1 MRETTPLCYCILSL
15 LLVLILLG
23 PESSLAANSRSAI
36 DLNTSRP
43 SVILPRNNLGAQ
55 DLAVIINDADPLS
68 VRIGN
73 YYQTRRGIP
82 DANMIHI
89 RFTPGSTVMSREEFA
104 RIKAQVDAATPH
116 QVQAFALTWTKPYRV
131 DCMSITTAFAAGFD
145 QKFCSQGC
153 TTTQMSLYFNST
165 SVAPFSDFGLRPTM
179 SLAGERF
186 EEVKKLIDRGVQSD
200 SSYPAGTG
208 YLVDTSDQHRNVRAA
223 EFEHLQKV
231 LGGIV
236 KLEHIKAD
244 AIENKTD
251 VLFYFTGK
259 TKVSGLSTNTFVPGA
274 VADHLTSTG
283 GQLTDSFQM
292 SSLRWLEAGA
302 TGSYGAVVEPCNFP
316 AKFPHPGVLIAHYTS
331 GQTLIESYWKSV
343 AMPGQGIFI
352 GEPLANPYGGIQS
365 TFNNNIL
372 TIQTHALAPGCYTI
386 LGANFIVGPFQPL
399 SRHVCVGLGR
409 KEIKLRNV
417 KNRYVK
423 IVPETDEKGPR
434 QSPGRLGN

>member
-1 MRETTPLCYCILSL
+1 MRKKKPLHSCLIITLFL
-15 LLVLILLG
+15 LLTPCRPELG
-23 PESSLAANSRSAI
+23 CAANTSSAI
-36 DLNTSRP
+36 ILNTSRP
-43 SVILPRNNLGAQ
+43 SVILPKNNLGAQ

-68 VRIGN
+68 VKIGN
-73 YYQTRRGIP
+73 YYQSRRGIP
-82 DANMIHI
+82 DANMIHV
-89 RFTPGSTVMSREEFA
+89 RFTPDTTVMSREEFA

-116 QVQAFALTWTKPYRV
+116 QVQAFALTWAKPYRV

-145 QKFCSQGC
+145 QKFCAQGC

-179 SLAGERF
+179 SLAGESF

-200 SSYPAGTG
+200 SSYPVGTG

-244 AIENKTD
+244 SIENKTD

-259 TKVSGLSTNTFVPGA
+259 TSVSGLSTNTFIPGA
-274 VADHLTSTG
+274 IADHLTSTG
-283 GQLTDSFQM
+283 GQLTDSSQM

-302 TGSYGAVVEPCNFP
+302 TGSYGAVVEPCNYP
-316 AKFPHPGVLIAHYTS
+316 AKFPNPGVLIAHYTS

-352 GEPLANPYGGIQS
+352 GEPLANPYGGSQS
-365 TFNNNIL
+365 THNNNVL
-372 TIQTHALAPGCYTI
+372 TIQTYSLAPGCYTV
-386 LGANFIVGPFQPL
+386 LGANSIVGPFQIMG
-399 SRHVCVGLGR
+399 RHVCVGLGR

-423 IVPETDEKGPR
+423 IVLETDEKGPR
-434 QSPGRLGN
+434 Q

>member
-15 LLVLILLG
+15 LLVLIPLG

-200 SSYPAGTG
+200 YTYPAGTG
-208 YLVDTSDQHRNVRAA
+208 YLVDTSDPQRNVRAA

-231 LGGIV
+231 LGGVV

-244 AIENKTD
+244 SIENKTD